1 MARNFRRARSAQP
14 IADLNVTNMIDLGFT
29 LLIIFMISTPLLIQE
44 QSIKLNLPTEPVRPQ
59 EKSDNTPVQ
68 IISVDKTGKYFWG
81 TAPVTLAELRTKLA
95 EVSKRATPPVIN
107 IRGDGDSA
115 YRHVISAYNEVKNFP
130 KLNKLS
136 LQTQPEK

>member
-59 EKSDNTPVQ
+59 EKADNTPVQ
-68 IISVDKTGKYFWG
+68 IISVDKTGRYFWG
-81 TAPVTLAELRTKLA
+81 TTPVTLAELRGKLA
-95 EVSKRATPPVIN
+95 EVAKRTTPPVIN

-115 YRHVISAYNEVKNFP
+115 YKHVINAYNEVKNFP

>member
-44 QSIKLNLPTEPVRPQ
+44 QSIKLNLPTESVRPQ
-59 EKSDNTPVQ
+59 EKADNAPVQ
-68 IISVDKTGKYFWG
+68 TISVDRTGKYFWN
-81 TAPVTLAELRTKLA
+81 TTPVTLAEMRTRLA
-95 EVSKRATPPVIN
+95 NVSKQATTPVIN
-107 IRGDGDSA
+107 IRGDA
-115 YRHVISAYNEVKNFP
+115 ETPYKNVINAYNEVKNFP

>member
-1 MARNFRRARSAQP
+1 MARNFRRPRTAQP

-68 IISVDKTGKYFWG
+68 VISVDKTGKYFWG

-95 EVSKRATPPVIN
+95 EVSNSTKSTRMTSKSVVFMIPAPGAHQTTVHL
-107 IRGDGDSA
+107 SA
-115 YRHVISAYNEVKNFP
+115 PRVYHC
-130 KLNKLS
+130 
-136 LQTQPEK
+136 